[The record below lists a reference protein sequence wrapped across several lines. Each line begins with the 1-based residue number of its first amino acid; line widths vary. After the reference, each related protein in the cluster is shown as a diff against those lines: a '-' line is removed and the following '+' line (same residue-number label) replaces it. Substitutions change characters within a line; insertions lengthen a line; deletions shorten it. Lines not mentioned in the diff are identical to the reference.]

1 MEHDFFFKGDSTIY
15 LGHHQQCRALLPGL
29 SDGPQGGLLQ
39 EKEFR
44 DVERK
49 INPPSQEGEILLSQF
64 PHGLISFRKDDREG
78 TTKVLG
84 MRALTNMC

>member
-1 MEHDFFFKGDSTIY
+1 MIVFFKGDSTIY
-15 LGHHQQCRALLPGL
+15 LDHHQQCRALLPGL
-29 SDGPQGGLLQ
+29 SDGPQGSLLQ

-44 DVERK
+44 DVERE

-64 PHGLISFRKDDREG
+64 PHDLTSFRKDNRER